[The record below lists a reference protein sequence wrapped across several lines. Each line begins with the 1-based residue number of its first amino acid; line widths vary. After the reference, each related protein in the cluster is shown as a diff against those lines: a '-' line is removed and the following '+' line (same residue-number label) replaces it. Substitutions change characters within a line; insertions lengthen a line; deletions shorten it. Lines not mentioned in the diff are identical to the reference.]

1 MAPRNA
7 HLTPRSAP
15 FKVGD
20 RAPDFKLLDQNRQ
33 EVSLSGLLKEGPVV
47 LSFFPMAFTSTCTT
61 EMECFNADKEK
72 FLHKGARVVGISCD
86 SFAVQKAFADA
97 HKLDLPLLADMHREV
112 CKGYGFYWADL
123 HIASRGT
130 VVVGKDGKVKWVQA
144 REPKD
149 AVKNAEVLKS
159 V

>member
-7 HLTPRSAP
+7 HLTPRSDP

-20 RAPDFKLLDQNRQ
+20 RAPDFKLLDQHRQ

-72 FLHKGARVVGISCD
+72 FLHKNARIVGISCD
-86 SFAVQKAFADA
+86 SFAVQKAFAEA
-97 HKLDLPLLADMHREV
+97 HKLDFPLLADMHREV
-112 CKGYGFYWADL
+112 SRGYGLYWADL
-123 HIASRGT
+123 NISSRGT

-144 REPKD
+144 REPKVE
-149 AVKNAEVLKS
+149 VKNSVVLKA